1 MNLLICSVRMQNIQE
16 KNNTNIFKRK
26 SKTVENIKDPKIIEL
41 EARLEAEQRL
51 VKQLMGLLND
61 RTEIVTN
68 VCNALEKKNAEIM
81 RLRQRERDLLD
92 VIYEDQINTMRSED
106 YE

>member
-1 MNLLICSVRMQNIQE
+1 M
-16 KNNTNIFKRK
+16 NIFKRK
-26 SKTVENIKDPKIIEL
+26 SKTVENIKDPKIVEL

-81 RLRQRERDLLD
+81 HLRQRERDLLD
-92 VIYEDQINTMRSED
+92 VIYEEQINTMRSED

>member
-1 MNLLICSVRMQNIQE
+1 MNM
-16 KNNTNIFKRK
+16 NIFKRK
-26 SKTVENIKDPKIIEL
+26 SKTAESIKDPKIVEL
-41 EARLEAEQRL
+41 EGRLEAEQRL

-68 VCNALEKKNAEIM
+68 VCNALEKKNTEIM
-81 RLRQRERDLLD
+81 RLRQREHDLLD

>member
-1 MNLLICSVRMQNIQE
+1 M
-16 KNNTNIFKRK
+16 NIFKRK
-26 SKTVENIKDPKIIEL
+26 NKTVENIKDPKIIEL
-41 EARLEAEQRL
+41 EARLEAEQKL

-68 VCNALEKKNAEIM
+68 VCKVLEKKNTEIM
-81 RLRQRERDLLD
+81 RLRQREHDLLD
-92 VIYEDQINTMRSED
+92 VIYEEQVNAMRSED

>member
-1 MNLLICSVRMQNIQE
+1 M
-16 KNNTNIFKRK
+16 NIFKRK

-68 VCNALEKKNAEIM
+68 VCKALEKKNSEIM
-81 RLRQRERDLLD
+81 RLRQRECDLLD

>member
-1 MNLLICSVRMQNIQE
+1 M
-16 KNNTNIFKRK
+16 NIFKRK
-26 SKTVENIKDPKIIEL
+26 SKTVENIKDPKIVEL

-51 VKQLMGLLND
+51 VKQLMSLLND

-68 VCNALEKKNAEIM
+68 VCKALEKKNTEIM
-81 RLRQRERDLLD
+81 RLRQRECDLLD
-92 VIYEDQINTMRSED
+92 VIYEDQINTMRRED

>member
-1 MNLLICSVRMQNIQE
+1 MD
-16 KNNTNIFKRK
+16 IFKRK
-26 SKTVENIKDPKIIEL
+26 NKTAENIKDPKIIEL

-68 VCNALEKKNAEIM
+68 VCKALEKKNTEIM
-81 RLRQRERDLLD
+81 RLRQREHDLLD

>member
-1 MNLLICSVRMQNIQE
+1 M
-16 KNNTNIFKRK
+16 NIFKRK
-26 SKTVENIKDPKIIEL
+26 NKTAENIKDPKVVEL
-41 EARLEAEQRL
+41 EGRLENEQMLRE
-51 VKQLMGLLND
+51 QLIGLLND

-68 VCNALEKKNAEIM
+68 VCNALEKKNTEIM

-92 VIYEDQINTMRSED
+92 VICEEQINTMRSED

>member
-1 MNLLICSVRMQNIQE
+1 M
-16 KNNTNIFKRK
+16 NIFKRK

-41 EARLEAEQRL
+41 EVRLEAEQRL

-68 VCNALEKKNAEIM
+68 VCKALEKKNTEIM

-92 VIYEDQINTMRSED
+92 VIHEEQVNAIRGED

>member
-1 MNLLICSVRMQNIQE
+1 M
-16 KNNTNIFKRK
+16 NIFKRK
-26 SKTVENIKDPKIIEL
+26 RKTVENIKNPKIAEL
-41 EARLEAEQRL
+41 ESRLEAKQMLIEQL
-51 VKQLMGLLND
+51 IGLLKD

-68 VCNALEKKNAEIM
+68 VCSTLEKKNVEIM

-92 VIYEDQINTMRSED
+92 VIYEEQVNTMRSED

>member
-1 MNLLICSVRMQNIQE
+1 M
-16 KNNTNIFKRK
+16 NIFKRK

-41 EARLEAEQRL
+41 EARLETEQRL

-68 VCNALEKKNAEIM
+68 VCNALEKKNTEIM

-92 VIYEDQINTMRSED
+92 VIHEDQINAIRSED

>member
-1 MNLLICSVRMQNIQE
+1 M
-16 KNNTNIFKRK
+16 NIFKRK
-26 SKTVENIKDPKIIEL
+26 NENIKDPKVVEL
-41 EARLEAEQRL
+41 EGRLENEQMLRE
-51 VKQLMGLLND
+51 QLIGLLND

>member
-1 MNLLICSVRMQNIQE
+1 M
-16 KNNTNIFKRK
+16 NIFKRK
-26 SKTVENIKDPKIIEL
+26 GKTVENIKDPKIVEM

-68 VCNALEKKNAEIM
+68 VCKALEKKNTEIM

>member
-1 MNLLICSVRMQNIQE
+1 M
-16 KNNTNIFKRK
+16 NIFKRK
-26 SKTVENIKDPKIIEL
+26 SKIVENIKDPKIIEL
-41 EARLEAEQRL
+41 ETRLEAEQRL

-68 VCNALEKKNAEIM
+68 VCKALEKKNTEIM
-81 RLRQRERDLLD
+81 RLRQRECDLLD

>member
-1 MNLLICSVRMQNIQE
+1 M
-16 KNNTNIFKRK
+16 NIFKRK
-26 SKTVENIKDPKIIEL
+26 SKTVENIKDPKIVEL

-68 VCNALEKKNAEIM
+68 VCNALEKKSVENM

-92 VIYEDQINTMRSED
+92 VIHEEQVNAIRSED

>member
-1 MNLLICSVRMQNIQE
+1 
-16 KNNTNIFKRK
+16 
-26 SKTVENIKDPKIIEL
+26 
-41 EARLEAEQRL
+41 
-51 VKQLMGLLND
+51 MGLLND

-68 VCNALEKKNAEIM
+68 VCKVLEKKNTEIM
-81 RLRQRERDLLD
+81 RLRQREHDLLD

>member
-1 MNLLICSVRMQNIQE
+1 M
-16 KNNTNIFKRK
+16 NIFKRK
-26 SKTVENIKDPKIIEL
+26 NKTSENIKDPKIVEL

-68 VCNALEKKNAEIM
+68 VCKALEKKNTEIM

-92 VIYEDQINTMRSED
+92 VIHEEQVNVMRSED

>member
-1 MNLLICSVRMQNIQE
+1 M
-16 KNNTNIFKRK
+16 NIFKRK

-68 VCNALEKKNAEIM
+68 VCNALEKKNSEIM

-92 VIYEDQINTMRSED
+92 VIYEEQINTMRSED

>member
-1 MNLLICSVRMQNIQE
+1 M
-16 KNNTNIFKRK
+16 NIFKRK

-81 RLRQRERDLLD
+81 RLRQRECDLLD

>member
-1 MNLLICSVRMQNIQE
+1 M
-16 KNNTNIFKRK
+16 NIFKRK

-68 VCNALEKKNAEIM
+68 VCKALEKKNTEIM
-81 RLRQRERDLLD
+81 RLRQRECDLLD

>member
-1 MNLLICSVRMQNIQE
+1 M
-16 KNNTNIFKRK
+16 NIFKRK
-26 SKTVENIKDPKIIEL
+26 NKTAENIKDPKIIEL

-68 VCNALEKKNAEIM
+68 VCNALEKKNTEIM

-92 VIYEDQINTMRSED
+92 VIYEEQVNVMRSED

>member
-1 MNLLICSVRMQNIQE
+1 M
-16 KNNTNIFKRK
+16 NIFKRK
-26 SKTVENIKDPKIIEL
+26 SKTVENIKDSKIIEL

-68 VCNALEKKNAEIM
+68 VCKALEKKNSEIM
-81 RLRQRERDLLD
+81 RLRQREHDLLD

>member
-1 MNLLICSVRMQNIQE
+1 M
-16 KNNTNIFKRK
+16 NIFKRK
-26 SKTVENIKDPKIIEL
+26 NKTVENIKDPKIIEL
-41 EARLEAEQRL
+41 EARLETEQRL

-68 VCNALEKKNAEIM
+68 VCNALEKKNSEIM
-81 RLRQRERDLLD
+81 RLRQREHDLLD

>member
-1 MNLLICSVRMQNIQE
+1 M
-16 KNNTNIFKRK
+16 NIFKRK
-26 SKTVENIKDPKIIEL
+26 NKTTENIKDPKIVEL

-68 VCNALEKKNAEIM
+68 VCKALEKKNTEIM

>member
-1 MNLLICSVRMQNIQE
+1 M
-16 KNNTNIFKRK
+16 NIFKRK

-68 VCNALEKKNAEIM
+68 VCNALEKKNTEIM

-92 VIYEDQINTMRSED
+92 VIYEEQINTIRSED

>member
-1 MNLLICSVRMQNIQE
+1 M
-16 KNNTNIFKRK
+16 NIFKRK
-26 SKTVENIKDPKIIEL
+26 NKTAENIKNPKIVEL
-41 EARLEAEQRL
+41 EARLEAEQIL
-51 VKQLMGLLND
+51 VEQLMGLLKD

-68 VCNALEKKNAEIM
+68 VCNTLEKKNTEIM
-81 RLRQRERDLLD
+81 RLRQREHNLLD

>member
-1 MNLLICSVRMQNIQE
+1 M
-16 KNNTNIFKRK
+16 NIFKRK
-26 SKTVENIKDPKIIEL
+26 NKTAENIKDLKIIEL

-68 VCNALEKKNAEIM
+68 VCKALEKKNTEIM
-81 RLRQRERDLLD
+81 HLRQREHDLLD

>member
-1 MNLLICSVRMQNIQE
+1 M
-16 KNNTNIFKRK
+16 NIFKRK
-26 SKTVENIKDPKIIEL
+26 SKTVENIKDPKIAEL
-41 EARLEAEQRL
+41 ESRLEAEQIL
-51 VKQLMGLLND
+51 VEQLVGLLKD

-68 VCNALEKKNAEIM
+68 VCSTLEKKNAEIM

-92 VIYEDQINTMRSED
+92 VIYEEQVNAIRSED

>member
-1 MNLLICSVRMQNIQE
+1 M
-16 KNNTNIFKRK
+16 NIFKRK
-26 SKTVENIKDPKIIEL
+26 SKAVENIKDPKIIEL

-68 VCNALEKKNAEIM
+68 VCKALEKKNTEIM

>member
-1 MNLLICSVRMQNIQE
+1 M
-16 KNNTNIFKRK
+16 NIFKRK

-41 EARLEAEQRL
+41 EARLEAKQRL

-68 VCNALEKKNAEIM
+68 VCKALEKKNTEIM
-81 RLRQRERDLLD
+81 RLRQREHDLLD

>member
-1 MNLLICSVRMQNIQE
+1 M
-16 KNNTNIFKRK
+16 NIFKRK
-26 SKTVENIKDPKIIEL
+26 NKASENIKDPKIIEL

-51 VKQLMGLLND
+51 VKQLIGLLND
-61 RTEIVTN
+61 RAEIVTN
-68 VCNALEKKNAEIM
+68 VCNALEKKSVENM

-92 VIYEDQINTMRSED
+92 VIHEEQVNAMRSED

>member
-1 MNLLICSVRMQNIQE
+1 M
-16 KNNTNIFKRK
+16 NIFKRK
-26 SKTVENIKDPKIIEL
+26 SKTVENIKDSKIIEL
-41 EARLEAEQRL
+41 EARLEAEQKL

-68 VCNALEKKNAEIM
+68 VCKALEKKNTEIM

-92 VIYEDQINTMRSED
+92 VIHEEQVNAMRSED

>member
-1 MNLLICSVRMQNIQE
+1 M
-16 KNNTNIFKRK
+16 NIFKRK
-26 SKTVENIKDPKIIEL
+26 SKTIENIKDPKIIEL
-41 EARLEAEQRL
+41 EVRLEAEQRL

-68 VCNALEKKNAEIM
+68 VCNTLEKKNTEIM

>member
-1 MNLLICSVRMQNIQE
+1 M
-16 KNNTNIFKRK
+16 NIFKRK
-26 SKTVENIKDPKIIEL
+26 SKTVENIKDPKIVEL
-41 EARLEAEQRL
+41 ETRLEAEQRL

-68 VCNALEKKNAEIM
+68 VCKALEKKNTEIV
-81 RLRQRERDLLD
+81 RLRQRERDLLN
-92 VIYEDQINTMRSED
+92 VIYEEQINAIRSED

>member
-1 MNLLICSVRMQNIQE
+1 M
-16 KNNTNIFKRK
+16 NIFKRK

-51 VKQLMGLLND
+51 VKHLIDMLND
-61 RTEIVTN
+61 KTEIVTN
-68 VCNALEKKNAEIM
+68 VCNALEKKSTEIM

-92 VIYEDQINTMRSED
+92 VIHESQINIEF
-106 YE
+106 

>member
-1 MNLLICSVRMQNIQE
+1 M
-16 KNNTNIFKRK
+16 NIFKRK
-26 SKTVENIKDPKIIEL
+26 SKTVENIKDSKIIEL

-51 VKQLMGLLND
+51 VKQLMSLLND

-68 VCNALEKKNAEIM
+68 VCKALEKKNTEIM

-92 VIYEDQINTMRSED
+92 VIHEEQVNVMRSED